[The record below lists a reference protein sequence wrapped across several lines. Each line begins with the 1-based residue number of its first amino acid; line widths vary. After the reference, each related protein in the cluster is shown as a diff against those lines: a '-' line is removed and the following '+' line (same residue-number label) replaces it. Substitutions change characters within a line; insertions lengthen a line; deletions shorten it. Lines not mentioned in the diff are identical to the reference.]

1 MIILFNGPPGAGK
14 DLAAN
19 YFKSKGFKHLSF
31 KYQLF
36 KETISYFNVDEKWFM
51 DGYNNRETKELPS
64 SLLGHMSRREAM
76 IYVSEEVIKPRRGPD
91 YFGNLVA
98 NEIDLTKDYCISD
111 GGFIEELIP
120 VINKVGTNNFVLVQL
135 TRDGC
140 DYSADSRRYFQ
151 GNGIKYEYINGF
163 MTPVDSKYVL
173 PHEFDVTM
181 YRIHNNTTIED
192 FNESLENIFNREI
205 NTQ

>member
-1 MIILFNGPPGAGK
+1 LIILFNGPPGAGK

>member
-36 KETISYFNVDEKWFM
+36 KETIEYFNVDEKWFM

-76 IYVSEEVIKPRRGPD
+76 IYVSEEVIKPRQGPD

-120 VINKVGTNNFVLVQL
+120 VINKVGTSNFVLVQL

-151 GNGIKYEYINGF
+151 GIEVEHEYINGF